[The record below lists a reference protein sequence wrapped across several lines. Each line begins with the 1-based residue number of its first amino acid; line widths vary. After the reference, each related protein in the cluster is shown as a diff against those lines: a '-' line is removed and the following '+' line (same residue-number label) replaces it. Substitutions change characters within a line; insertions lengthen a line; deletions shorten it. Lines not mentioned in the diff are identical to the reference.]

1 MATPKPNTVP
11 TFDEP
16 GRGRVYD
23 SIIETIGNTPLVRLS
38 RLCAAEGIEA
48 DVLAK
53 LEFFNPIASV
63 KDRIG
68 VNMILDLEASGKI
81 KPGSTLIEPTSG
93 NTGIGLAFVAASRGY
108 RLILTM
114 PDSMSIER
122 RRMLAFLGA
131 ELELTPKEKGIN
143 GSIER
148 AKELLKEIPG
158 SVMPGQF
165 SNPANP
171 DIHRRTTAE
180 EIWRD
185 TDGGVDAVVS
195 GIGTGGT
202 FTGVA
207 QVLKPRKPGLK
218 MIAVEPALSPVLSG
232 GKHSP
237 HVIQGIGAGF
247 VPEIMDTSMIDE
259 IVTVSNEDAIAY
271 SRKLARTEGIP
282 AGISSGAAIAAALK
296 IASRPEMKGKQIV
309 TIIPSFAERYLSTAL
324 FEGL

>member
-1 MATPKPNTVP
+1 MPKSTPNKEPV
-11 TFDEP
+11 FDKP

-23 SIIETIGNTPLVRLS
+23 SIVETMGNTPLVRIS
-38 RLCAAEGIEA
+38 RYCAAEDIDA
-48 DVLAK
+48 DVMLK

-68 VNMILDLEASGKI
+68 VSMILDLEKSGKL
-81 KPGSTLIEPTSG
+81 KPGATLIEPTSG

-108 RLILTM
+108 KLILTM

-122 RRMLAFLGA
+122 RKMLAFLGA
-131 ELELTPKEKGIN
+131 RVELTPREKGIN

-165 SNPANP
+165 TNPANP
-171 DIHRRTTAE
+171 EIHRRTTAE

-185 TDGGVDAVVS
+185 TGGDVDVIVS

-202 FTGVA
+202 FTGVS
-207 QVLKPRKPGLK
+207 QVLKPRKPGLR
-218 MIAVEPALSPVLSG
+218 MVAVEPALSPVLSG

-247 VPEIMDTSMIDE
+247 IPEIMDTSMIDE
-259 IVTVSNEDAIAY
+259 IVTVTNEEAVET
-271 SRKLARTEGIP
+271 SRKLARLEGIP
-282 AGISSGAAIAAALK
+282 AGISSGAALAATAK
-296 IASRPEMKGKQIV
+296 VARRKEMKGKRFV
-309 TIIPSFAERYLSTAL
+309 TVIPSFAERYLSTVL
-324 FEGL
+324 FEGI